1 MSESIVSINEE
12 SLRLDI
18 KELVKNT
25 VRDVI
30 NQLLEE
36 EADELV
42 NAERYERT
50 AEREAYRSGHYKR
63 KLVTSAGE
71 VELDV
76 PKLRGATFQTAVIER
91 YRRRETSVEEAI
103 IEMYLAGVST
113 RRIEDVSQILWGAGV
128 SAGTVS
134 NLNDKAFASVEEWR
148 NRPLEG
154 EYPYVFVDGVYLK
167 RSWGGS
173 YENVSVMVAIGV
185 NGDGDREVIGCA
197 EGFTESK
204 DSWKE
209 FLLWLRGRGL
219 SGVRMVTGDKS
230 LGMLGALEE
239 VFPQAKYQRCTVHF
253 YRNVL
258 GKVPGRKRERAA
270 RMPKAMH
277 AQESLEASVAKAE
290 GVASDLGAMRL
301 GAAAK
306 VAREGCAETLT
317 YTAFPMSHWVRIRT
331 NNAIE
336 RLNRE
341 IRRRTR
347 VVGTFPDGKSALMPV
362 TAGLKHVAESEWG
375 GRRYLDVPMLKEAEA
390 WGNITVAPMACM
402 GAAEFAKEY

>member
-154 EYPYVFVDGVYLK
+154 EHPYVFVDGVYLK

-258 GKVPGRKRERAA
+258 GKVPRQKRERVAK
-270 RMPKAMH
+270 MLKAIH
-277 AQESLEASVAKAE
+277 AQESLEASMAKAE
-290 GVASDLGAMRL
+290 SVAADLEAMKL

-306 VAREGCAETLT
+306 VVREGCAETLT

-347 VVGTFPDGKSALMPV
+347 VVGTFPDGKSALMLV
-362 TAGLKHVAESEWG
+362 TARLKYIAESEWG
-375 GRRYLDVPMLKEAEA
+375 SRRYLDVSMLKEVEA
-390 WGNITVAPMACM
+390 
-402 GAAEFAKEY
+402 